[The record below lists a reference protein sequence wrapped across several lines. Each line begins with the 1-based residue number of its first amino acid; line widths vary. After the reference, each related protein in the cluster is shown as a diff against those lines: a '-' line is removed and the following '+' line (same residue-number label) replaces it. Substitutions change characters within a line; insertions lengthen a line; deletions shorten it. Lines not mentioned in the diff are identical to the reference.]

1 MSNKSQRSVFLQ
13 AKKNENKEIILIDTN
28 GTEFFVPQ
36 LNEGGSSLYKR
47 CVSAANNPTKY
58 CIKARISGNLTDGSV
73 EFNRVPGEKFN
84 SSEPVT
90 NFNKP
95 NGGLEQFQMKQKPTM
110 EVADKPM
117 EEDFLKFIHNESA
130 DLKPQ
135 MLFMNEL
142 KWKYLIRNILRGK
155 NIMMTGP
162 AGCGKTMAAKA
173 AANSIE
179 GYSMEIFNLGSTQD
193 PRATLI
199 GNTQFDTKKG
209 TVFSPSPFVKAIQTP
224 NTVIVLDEI
233 SRAHPEAHNILMS
246 VLDAG
251 QRYLRL
257 DEASD
262 SPIVKV
268 AEGVSFIAS
277 ANIGNEYTST
287 RQLDRAIVDRFTIIE
302 MDTLTSEEE
311 TSLLM
316 MMYPSVD
323 EVVLTNVAKITSM
336 TRSDVKKETPTL
348 SNSLSTRTAVEI
360 GSLLYDGFSL
370 AEAAEITIFPLF
382 EDAGGAQSERTF
394 IKQYVQKF
402 VGSTEEEDLF
412 NVEDSEKEVDVSNPF
427 YLLLLITH
435 KGFPPN

>member
-13 AKKNENKEIILIDTN
+13 SKKNENKEIILIDTN

-36 LNEGGSSLYKR
+36 LNEVGSSLYKR

-84 SSEPVT
+84 GSEPVT

-95 NGGLEQFQMKQKPTM
+95 NGGLEQFQMKQKPIM

-117 EEDFLKFIHNESA
+117 EEDFLKFIHNESK

-257 DEASD
+257 DEAAD
-262 SPIVKV
+262 SPVVKV

-336 TRSDVKKETPTL
+336 TRNDVKKETPTL

-412 NVEDSEKEVDVSNPF
+412 NVDEDGNDPDISNPF
-427 YLLLLITH
+427 
-435 KGFPPN
+435 

>member
-13 AKKNENKEIILIDTN
+13 VKKNDNKEIILIDSA
-28 GTEFFVPQ
+28 GTEFLVPQ
-36 LNEGGSSLYKR
+36 LNEVGTSLYKR
-47 CVSAANNPTKY
+47 CVSASNNPTKY
-58 CIKARISGNLTDGSV
+58 CIKARVKGNLTEGSV

-84 SSEPVT
+84 GSEPVT

-117 EEDFLKFIHNESA
+117 EEDFLKFIHNESEG
-130 DLKPQ
+130 LKPQ
-135 MLFMNEL
+135 MLFMNPL

-173 AANSIE
+173 AANSID

-257 DEASD
+257 DEAAD
-262 SPIVKV
+262 SPVVKV

-302 MDTLTSEEE
+302 MDTLTSDEE
-311 TSLLM
+311 TSLLQ

-323 EVVLTNVAKITSM
+323 EVVLQNVAKITSM
-336 TRSDVKKETPTL
+336 TRNDVKKEVPTL

-382 EDAGGAQSERTF
+382 EDAGGAQSERTYV
-394 IKQYVQKF
+394 KQYVQKF
-402 VGSTEEEDLF
+402 VGSTEEENLF
-412 NVEDSEKEVDVSNPF
+412 NVEADSTDEVDVSNPF
-427 YLLLLITH
+427 
-435 KGFPPN
+435 

>member
-13 AKKNENKEIILIDTN
+13 SKKNENKEIILIDTN

-36 LNEGGSSLYKR
+36 LNEVGSSLYKR
-47 CVSAANNPTKY
+47 CISAANNPTKY
-58 CIKARISGNLTDGSV
+58 CIKARIKGNLSEGSV

-84 SSEPVT
+84 GSEPVT

-117 EEDFLKFIHNESA
+117 EEDFLKFIHNESK

-233 SRAHPEAHNILMS
+233 TRAHPEAHNILMS
-246 VLDAG
+246 VLDVG

-257 DEASD
+257 DEAAD
-262 SPIVKV
+262 SPVVKV

-336 TRSDVKKETPTL
+336 TRGDVKKETPTL

-360 GSLLYDGFSL
+360 GSLLYDGFTLS
-370 AEAAEITIFPLF
+370 EAAEITIYPLF
-382 EDAGGAQSERTF
+382 EEAGGAQSERTYV
-394 IKQYVQKF
+394 KQYVQKF

-412 NVEDSEKEVDVSNPF
+412 NVEDGSAENVDISNPF
-427 YLLLLITH
+427 
-435 KGFPPN
+435 

>member
-1 MSNKSQRSVFLQ
+1 MAKAQRSVFL
-13 AKKNENKEIILIDTN
+13 KVVRNENKELILVDTN
-28 GTEFFVPQ
+28 GVEFLVPEI
-36 LNEGGSSLYKR
+36 NEKGTSLYKR
-47 CVSAANNPTKY
+47 AVASANNPSKY
-58 CIKARISGNLTDGSV
+58 CFKARVKGNLSEGSV
-73 EFNRVPGEKFN
+73 EFGRVPAEKFN
-84 SSEPVT
+84 GAEPVE
-90 NFNKP
+90 NFNQP
-95 NGGLEQFQMKQKPTM
+95 NGGLEAFKMVSTPPPS
-110 EVADKPM
+110 EAVEKPM
-117 EEDFLKFIHNESA
+117 EEDFLKFIHSEANG
-130 DLKPQ
+130 LKPK
-135 MLFMNEL
+135 MLFMSEL

-179 GYSMEIFNLGSTQD
+179 GYNMEIFNLGSTQD

-233 SRAHPEAHNILMS
+233 SRAHPEAHNILMT

-262 SPIVKV
+262 SPVVKV

-277 ANIGNEYTST
+277 ANIGNEYTAT

-302 MDTLTSEEE
+302 MDTLTSDEEK
-311 TSLLM
+311 SLLQ

-323 EVVLTNVAKITSM
+323 VNLINSVAEITSM
-336 TRSDVKKETPTL
+336 TRSEVKKETPQLT
-348 SNSLSTRTAVEI
+348 NSLSTRTAVEI

-370 AEAAEITIFPLF
+370 AEAAEITIYPLF
-382 EDAGGAQSERTF
+382 DDAGGAQSERTYIRQF
-394 IKQYVQKF
+394 VQKF
-402 VGSTEEEDLF
+402 VGSSEEENLF
-412 NVEDSEKEVDVSNPF
+412 NTETEDLSNPF
-427 YLLLLITH
+427 
-435 KGFPPN
+435 

>member
-13 AKKNENKEIILIDTN
+13 SKKNENKEIILIDTN

-36 LNEGGSSLYKR
+36 LNEVGTSLYKR

-84 SSEPVT
+84 GSEPVT

-117 EEDFLKFIHNESA
+117 EEDFLKFIHNESK

-224 NTVIVLDEI
+224 NTVVVLDEI

-257 DEASD
+257 DEAAD
-262 SPIVKV
+262 SPVVKV
-268 AEGVSFIAS
+268 ADGVSFIAS

-336 TRSDVKKETPTL
+336 TRGDVKKETPTL

-412 NVEDSEKEVDVSNPF
+412 NVEREDSEQELSLIPF
-427 YLLLLITH
+427 
-435 KGFPPN
+435 

>member
-1 MSNKSQRSVFLQ
+1 MKSQRFVYLKVERVDGQLILVDSAGKKFL
-13 AKKNENKEIILIDTN
+13 
-28 GTEFFVPQ
+28 VPE
-36 LNEGGSSLYKR
+36 LNEKGTSLYKR
-47 CVSAANNPTKY
+47 AVSAANNPTKY
-58 CIKARISGNLTDGSV
+58 CFKARVSGNLTEGSV
-73 EFNRVPGEKFN
+73 EFGRNPGEKFN
-84 SSEPVT
+84 GAEPVT
-90 NFNKP
+90 NFNRP
-95 NGGLEQFQMKQKPTM
+95 NGGLEQYEMKVTPQA
-110 EVADKPM
+110 EVAEKPV
-117 EEDFLKFIHNESA
+117 EEDVLNFIHNEA
-130 DLKPQ
+130 GGLKPQ
-135 MLFMNEL
+135 MLFMNPL
-142 KWKYLIRNILRGK
+142 KWKYLIRNIIRGK

-179 GYSMEIFNLGSTQD
+179 GYNMEIFNLGSTQD

-199 GNTQFDTKKG
+199 GNTQFDTKQG
-209 TVFSPSPFVKAIQTP
+209 TVFNPSPFVKAIQTP

-233 SRAHPEAHNILMS
+233 SRAHPEAHNILMT

-257 DEASD
+257 DEAAD
-262 SPIVKV
+262 SPVVKV

-302 MDTLTSEEE
+302 MDTLTDDEE
-311 TSLLM
+311 TQLLQ

-323 EVVLTNVAKITSM
+323 AGVLSNVAKITSM
-336 TRSDVKKETPTL
+336 TRNDLKKETPTL

-370 AEAAEITIFPLF
+370 AEAAEITIYPLF
-382 EDAGGAQSERTF
+382 DDAGGAQSERTF

-402 VGSTEEEDLF
+402 VGSTEEENLF
-412 NVEDSEKEVDVSNPF
+412 NVEDTNDVDISNPF
-427 YLLLLITH
+427 
-435 KGFPPN
+435 

>member
-1 MSNKSQRSVFLQ
+1 MKSQRFVYLKVERVEDQLILVDSAGKKFL
-13 AKKNENKEIILIDTN
+13 
-28 GTEFFVPQ
+28 VPE
-36 LNEGGSSLYKR
+36 LNEKGTSLYKR
-47 CVSAANNPTKY
+47 AVSAANNPTKY
-58 CIKARISGNLTDGSV
+58 CFKARVSGNLTEGSV
-73 EFNRVPGEKFN
+73 EFGRNPGEKFN
-84 SSEPVT
+84 GAEPVT
-90 NFNKP
+90 NFNRP
-95 NGGLEQFQMKQKPTM
+95 NGGLEQYEMKVTPQA
-110 EVADKPM
+110 EVAEKPV
-117 EEDFLKFIHNESA
+117 EEDVLNFIHNEA
-130 DLKPQ
+130 GGLKPQ
-135 MLFMNEL
+135 MLFMNPL
-142 KWKYLIRNILRGK
+142 KWKYLIRNIIRGK

-179 GYSMEIFNLGSTQD
+179 GYNMEIFNLGSTQD

-199 GNTQFDTKKG
+199 GNTQFDTKQG
-209 TVFSPSPFVKAIQTP
+209 TVFNPSPFVKAIQTP

-233 SRAHPEAHNILMS
+233 SRAHPEAHNILMT

-257 DEASD
+257 DEAAD
-262 SPIVKV
+262 SPVVKV

-302 MDTLTSEEE
+302 MDTLTDDEE
-311 TSLLM
+311 TQLLQ

-323 EVVLTNVAKITSM
+323 AGVLSNVAKITSM
-336 TRSDVKKETPTL
+336 TRNDLKKETPTL

-370 AEAAEITIFPLF
+370 AEAAEITIYPLF
-382 EDAGGAQSERTF
+382 DDAGGAQSERTF

-402 VGSTEEEDLF
+402 VGSTEEENLF
-412 NVEDSEKEVDVSNPF
+412 NVEDTNDVDISNPF
-427 YLLLLITH
+427 
-435 KGFPPN
+435 